1 MVIGLTKINF
11 FGENCKSSP
20 TAADVPGG
28 LKIRCKR
35 ANFAAMKEEI
45 YNFDCVVDRHD
56 TCATKFEEMDAKFG
70 RHDLLP
76 FWIAD
81 MDFQACPCIIEALRN
96 RLNHAVLGYTTPPE
110 DFWESITS
118 WLRRRHDWHVKHD
131 EITFLPGL
139 KKGLSLCINFFT
151 RPGDAVVIQPPVYH
165 SFRTVIE
172 GNGRRVVNNPLV
184 LDKDGRYMMDF
195 DGLCE
200 LIEREHPAMM
210 FVCNPHN
217 PIGLQW
223 DADTL
228 RRVVSICKAHGIVLI
243 SDEIYGDMMLSG
255 RSHIPTA
262 TVSPEAADVTV
273 TLGAPSKT
281 FNIPGIV
288 SAWAV
293 VKSPALR
300 QPFFD
305 WLSASEFNAPPI
317 AAMVATQAAYD
328 HGENW
333 LDQALGYL
341 QENVD
346 FAREFFARELP
357 EVGMFTPQASFAI
370 WLDFRKL
377 GLSQP
382 DLVNMLV
389 GTARLAL
396 SDGSTFGSQG
406 VGFMRMNVGVPRSIL
421 MEGLKRLR
429 DAVVPLAD
437 GKKSVSA
444 EIPAN
449 IPFVKMHGLG
459 NDFVYVDCMQ
469 RPLDRLPEL
478 AVEMSRRHTGV
489 GSDGIIAILPSDKAD
504 CRMRIFNADGSEAQ
518 MCGNGIRCVAKYI
531 YDNRIVGGKRH
542 ITVETL
548 SGLKTVEI
556 HAGIDGLTDTV
567 TVDMG
572 LPHMAPSEV
581 PVNHSGDRMLEE
593 PVIVGDREVAV
604 TAVSMGNPH
613 GVVFVDSFDGDIV
626 STLGPE
632 LEKHPVWPEKA
643 NIEFVRVDS
652 PDTLSMRAWERG
664 AGETMACGT
673 GACAAAAA
681 AVATGR
687 ARWPITVR
695 LIGGNL
701 SIDADPETGHILMTG
716 PAVTV
721 YTGTYY
727 PSCC

>member
-1 MVIGLTKINF
+1 MTK
-11 FGENCKSSP
+11 
-20 TAADVPGG
+20 
-28 LKIRCKR
+28 
-35 ANFAAMKEEI
+35 

-81 MDFQACPCIIEALRN
+81 MDFQACPSIIEALRD
-96 RLNHAVLGYTTPPE
+96 RLNHAVLGYTTPPAQ
-110 DFWESITS
+110 FWKSITD
-118 WLRRRHDWHVKHD
+118 WLARRHGWAVDTD

-151 RPGDAVVIQPPVYH
+151 KPGDTIVIQPPVYH
-165 SFRTVIE
+165 SFHSVIE
-172 GNGRRVVNNPLV
+172 GNGRRVANNPLRR
-184 LDKDGRYMMDF
+184 KPDGSYEMDF
-195 DGLCE
+195 DNL
-200 LIEREHPAMM
+200 LSVIEAEKPAMI

-217 PIGLQW
+217 PVGIQW

-228 RRVVSICKAHGIVLI
+228 RRVAAICKEHGMILI
-243 SDEIYGDMMLSG
+243 SDEIYADMMLG
-255 RSHIPTA
+255 GCRHIPTC
-262 TVSPEAADVTV
+262 TVSPEAAEVTV

-288 SAWAV
+288 SAWTV

-300 QPFFD
+300 KPFFE
-305 WLSASEFNAPPI
+305 WLTASEFNTPPI
-317 AAMVATQAAYD
+317 AAMVATQAAYE
-328 HGENW
+328 HGEEW
-333 LDQALGYL
+333 LDQVLEYLQANVDHTIGYL
-341 QENVD
+341 SAEV
-346 FAREFFARELP
+346 P
-357 EVGMFTPQASFAI
+357 EIDLCRPQASFAV

-377 GLSQP
+377 GLPQP
-382 DLVNMLV
+382 QLMKLLVER
-389 GTARLAL
+389 ARLAL
-396 SDGSTFGSQG
+396 SEGSTFGAEG
-406 VGFMRMNVGVPRSIL
+406 TGFMRMNVGVPRAIL
-421 MEGLKRLR
+421 DMGLARLR
-429 DAVVPLAD
+429 DAVKSLTD
-437 GKKSVSA
+437 GRSHAPAAAVS
-444 EIPAN
+444 N

-459 NDFVYVDCMQ
+459 NDFVYVDCMH
-469 RPLDRLPEL
+469 RDLENLPAL
-478 AVEMSRRHTGV
+478 ALEMSRRHTGI

-531 YDNRIVGGKRH
+531 YDNKIVAKTSLT
-542 ITVETL
+542 IETL

-572 LPHMAPSEV
+572 APQMRPEAV
-581 PVNHSGDRMLEE
+581 PVSFNGDRMLEE
-593 PVIVGDREVAV
+593 PVATSQGEVRL

-613 GVVFVDSFDGDIV
+613 GVVFVDNFDGDIV
-626 STLGPE
+626 ASLGPE
-632 LEKHPVWPEKA
+632 LENHAMWPEKA

-652 PDTLSMRAWERG
+652 PDSLSMRAWERG

-687 ARWPITVR
+687 ASWPLTVR

-701 SIDADPETGHILMTG
+701 NIDIDKATGHILMTG

-721 YTGTYY
+721 YSGTYY
-727 PSCC
+727 HSAK

>member
-1 MVIGLTKINF
+1 MTQELY
-11 FGENCKSSP
+11 
-20 TAADVPGG
+20 D
-28 LKIRCKR
+28 
-35 ANFAAMKEEI
+35 
-45 YNFDCVVDRHD
+45 FDRVVDRQH
-56 TCATKFEEMDAKFG
+56 TCATKFDEMDARFG

-81 MDFQACPCIIEALRN
+81 MDFPAPPCIIEALRN
-96 RLNHAVLGYTTPPE
+96 RLNHTVLGYTTPPA

-118 WLRRRHDWHVKHD
+118 WLHRRHGWPVDAS
-131 EITFLPGL
+131 EITFMPGL

-151 RPGDAVVIQPPVYH
+151 RPGDKVVIQPPVYH

-172 GNGRRVVNNPLV
+172 GNGRIVVANPL
-184 LDKDGRYMMDF
+184 LAGPDGSYSMDF
-195 DGLCE
+195 DGL
-200 LIEREHPAMM
+200 ERLAEAERPAMM

-217 PIGLQW
+217 PIGIQW

-228 RRVVSICKAHGIVLI
+228 RRVAGICHRYGIVLI
-243 SDEIYGDMMLSG
+243 SDEIYADMMLAG
-255 RSHIPTA
+255 RRHIPTA
-262 TVSPEAADVTV
+262 AVSAEAAEVTV

-281 FNIPGIV
+281 FNIPGVV
-288 SAWAV
+288 SAWTV
-293 VKSPALR
+293 VKSARLR
-300 QPFFD
+300 EPFFR
-305 WLSASEFNAPPI
+305 WLTASEFNAPPI

-328 HGENW
+328 SGGPW
-333 LDQALGYL
+333 LDQALAYL
-341 QENVD
+341 QANVEC
-346 FAREFFARELP
+346 ARRFFDTELP
-357 EVGMFTPQASFAI
+357 QIGMSTPEASFAI

-377 GLSQP
+377 GLTEKELA
-382 DLVNMLV
+382 DMLLSR
-389 GTARLAL
+389 ARLAL
-396 SDGSTFGSQG
+396 SEGCTFGAEG
-406 VGFMRMNVGVPRSIL
+406 TGFMRMNIGVPRSVL
-421 MEGLKRLR
+421 TEGLGRLR
-429 DAVVPLAD
+429 DAITGDKRRAAVA
-437 GKKSVSA
+437 
-444 EIPAN
+444 PAVR
-449 IPFVKMHGLG
+449 IPFTKMHGLG
-459 NDFVYVDCMQ
+459 NDFVYVDCLN
-469 RPLDRLPEL
+469 RDIDRLPEL

-489 GSDGIIAILPSDKAD
+489 GSDGIIAILPSDRAD

-531 YDNRIVGGKRH
+531 YDNGIVHKQH

-548 SGLKTVEI
+548 SGLKTVDI
-556 HAGIDGLTDTV
+556 HPGIDGLTDTV

-572 LPHMAPSEV
+572 APLTAPADV
-581 PVNHSGDRMLEE
+581 PVAFAGDRMFEQ
-593 PVIVGDREVAV
+593 PVDVGGSVVNV

-626 STLGPE
+626 STLGPA
-632 LEKHPVWPEKA
+632 LEQHSIWPEKA
-643 NIEFVRVDS
+643 NIEFVRVDA

-687 ARWPITVR
+687 ARWPLTVR

-701 SIDADPETGHILMTG
+701 FIDCDPATGHIMMTG

-727 PSCC
+727 PSC